1 MRGKTAFEGVSVVR
15 LLSLLAFGFLV
26 GLVILIYDMKF
37 ETRRLEARAAQLTRA
52 IEDEKDNVALMRAEW
67 SHVTSPDRL
76 EKLALEILPLQP
88 VKSSQLIKQEEFA
101 TTFARMP
108 VPAVQTVTED
118 AIGNLIRKNQSAVT
132 NRKNDA
138 IGALIRNGTG
148 GRDIA
153 NASAQ

>member
-1 MRGKTAFEGVSVVR
+1 VVR

-37 ETRRLEARAAQLTRA
+37 ETRRLEARAAQLSRA

-76 EKLALEILPLQP
+76 EKLALETLPLQP
-88 VKSSQLIKQEEFA
+88 VKSTQLIKQEEFVA
-101 TTFARMP
+101 TFARMP
-108 VPAVQTVTED
+108 IPAVRTVVGD
-118 AIGNLIRKNQSAVT
+118 AIGDLIRKDHVGGAGHKGDS
-132 NRKNDA
+132 
-138 IGALIRNGTG
+138 IGALIRSDTG
-148 GRDIA
+148 GRNIA